1 MIESIKVMLWMVLLV
16 LAFVYVYSLVLTESI
31 WDTCTDDEMSLV
43 CARFGNVLSSMM
55 TLYQIMYSGLLWG
68 DLWNEVRF
76 MAWYIQG
83 VFLSYIGFALMVL
96 VNTVTSFICICSLQ
110 STVSKREREVLIDN
124 EMDYNERLVRQLY
137 VIFKDFDQNGNGAIS
152 WAEFQLALEDERMH
166 AFLHALELDMSD
178 AVKVFQILAS
188 EKTGAIE
195 ESDFL
200 LGCLRL
206 RGGAT
211 AVDMVRMQMEQE
223 WMRGALLQLKDLMQK
238 TLRDLSIV
246 QQTVEQTQKS
256 PKTKKN
262 TGIVQQ
268 KTKNEGREGRSN
280 PTSFSRSTEGE
291 SDSSDEPIHVYQR
304 TELKAFE
311 RAVTLE
317 QLNIINQD
325 LERCSRGWVDA
336 MTGEAISVEDVNLYQ
351 FSYHYILPQTA
362 PREGLVLQWP
372 ASALEQDLVQVGAE
386 VVQRSAEMRLPRAT
400 GKVLAVQ
407 MESENGRATLNVT
420 IRLIRGLQHFLK
432 ALKIVC
438 FLTIHFQ
445 SSNCQIEVCCVWRES
460 LFDNLCRWFLPCML
474 THSAAVSEAA
484 RTILSAERKCPYW

>member
-96 VNTVTSFICICSLQ
+96 VNTVTSFICSLQ

>member
-1 MIESIKVMLWMVLLV
+1 MVGSLACMIFGNDGMMTGLESAMARCLWTFKSALAKWTHISGLRVLLTSMIESIKVMLWMVLLV

-96 VNTVTSFICICSLQ
+96 VNTVTSFICSLQ

-246 QQTVEQTQKS
+246 QQTVEQTTQKS

-262 TGIVQQ
+262 TGIPI
-268 KTKNEGREGRSN
+268 KIIKATKNEGRSN

-420 IRLIRGLQHFLK
+420 IRLIRGLLHFLK
-432 ALKIVC
+432 A
-438 FLTIHFQ
+438 Q
-445 SSNCQIEVCCVWRES
+445 
-460 LFDNLCRWFLPCML
+460 
-474 THSAAVSEAA
+474 
-484 RTILSAERKCPYW
+484 